1 MDWGISFLDN
11 APNYLDGWCLIQKR
25 IFEGGVVKMNEFA
38 RLHFQILFLIKKECN
53 CIVYISS
60 GNWKKRSKFDFE
72 YFFQTNFLK
81 ITL

>member
-1 MDWGISFLDN
+1 
-11 APNYLDGWCLIQKR
+11 
-25 IFEGGVVKMNEFA
+25 MNEFA

-53 CIVYISS
+53 CIYISS